1 MNNLLV
7 VISSVCA
14 AQKLGRLYLDR
25 KSVDGLKQ
33 YAAEWDGPVK
43 CIMREGDA
51 SDIVFGAEYEQAE
64 LPFTIDIVSQGVI
77 NASYLEDAAIVLASG
92 DNYLDYLLPHQT
104 TAPVVFVVE
113 NPLKTRLQ
121 ILKIENGIS
130 MRLVKS
136 ALWSI
141 NSEFQRRRAFRKA
154 ASLQCNGQ
162 PAYDSYSSL
171 TRMALLFFDTRTS
184 ESSQIDIPSL
194 ARKQATVLEG
204 RPLRIAFSGRLDP
217 IKGVTH
223 LVPIFEN
230 LRKRGVPATLDIY
243 GEGSSRQTIEN
254 AVRAT
259 KLNGL
264 ITLHGPVDFDT
275 ELLPALKERTDL
287 FLCCHR
293 QSDPSCTYLE
303 TLGCGVPIVG
313 YGNAA
318 FTGVLALGK
327 VGMSVPIDDI
337 NGAASAIA
345 QLSQNRQM
353 LSSMMDSA
361 ATVGREHSFEK
372 EFAARVRHLAEVVA
386 FHAGRS
392 IIISRML

>member
-1 MNNLLV
+1 MLV
-7 VISSVCA
+7 VVSSVCA
-14 AQKLGRLYLDR
+14 ARKLGRLYLDR
-25 KSVDGLKQ
+25 KAVDGLKR
-33 YAAEWDGPVK
+33 YAADWDGPVK
-43 CIMREGDA
+43 CIMREGNA
-51 SDIVFGAEYEQAE
+51 SNIVFGAEYDQSE
-64 LPFTIDIVSQGVI
+64 LPFEIKIVADGII
-77 NASYLEDAAIVLASG
+77 NASCLKDAAIVLGSG
-92 DNYLDYLLPHQT
+92 DNYLDYELPRLT
-104 TAPVVFVVE
+104 NAPVVFVVE

-121 ILKIENGIS
+121 ILKIENGINIS
-130 MRLVKS
+130 FVKS

-141 NSEFQRRRAFRKA
+141 NSERQRRRAFRKA

-171 TRMALLFFDTRTS
+171 TRKALLFFDTRTS

-194 ARKQATVLEG
+194 ARKQAAVLEG

-217 IKGVTH
+217 IKGVEH

-230 LRKRGVPATLDIY
+230 LGKRGVPATLDIY
-243 GEGSSRQTIEN
+243 GDGPSRQTIEN
-254 AVRAT
+254 AISAA

-264 ITLHGPVDFDT
+264 ITVHGPVDFDT

-327 VGMSVPIDDI
+327 VGMSVPIEDI
-337 NGAASAIA
+337 DGAASAIA
-345 QLSQNRQM
+345 HLSQNRQM
-353 LSSMMDSA
+353 LSSMMNAA
-361 ATVGREHSFEK
+361 ATVGRAHSFEK
-372 EFAARVRHLAEVVA
+372 EFAARVRHLADVKDT
-386 FHAGRS
+386 R
-392 IIISRML
+392 